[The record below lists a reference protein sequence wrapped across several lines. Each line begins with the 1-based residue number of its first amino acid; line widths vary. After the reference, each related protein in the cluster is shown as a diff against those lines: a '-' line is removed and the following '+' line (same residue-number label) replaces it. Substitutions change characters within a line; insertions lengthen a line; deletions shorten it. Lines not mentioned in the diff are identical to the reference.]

1 MGLTGFPAGVLIAD
15 TAPAAFPTELCFS
28 CLCLLFEAPF
38 SFRAPNATPNTT
50 FDKNPPPRHTPGR
63 GLVHVGGR
71 VAQPDAAALHQMQV
85 VGTRDEPPQ
94 SQPPMISPQGS
105 FRCQTSE
112 VARSC
117 QNTLPRSLT
126 SRHTEQHVEPFR
138 IVPPRLLYLCAP
150 LVQDETVHMGSP
162 RLQKPRP
169 RRCPQQR
176 LGFLFRADC
185 LNI

>member
-63 GLVHVGGR
+63 GLSMWGVGSR
-71 VAQPDAAALHQMQV
+71 SPTRQLCIRCKL

-94 SQPPMISPQGS
+94 SQPPVSSPQGS

-117 QNTLPRSLT
+117 QNTRSRSLT
-126 SRHTEQHVEPFR
+126 SCHTEQHVEPFR
-138 IVPPRLLYLCAP
+138 IAPAPPHLCAP

-169 RRCPQQR
+169 RQCPQQR